1 MIVRNYLF
9 CTALSLFSHV
19 LQAQS
24 LPPAPPAYVQAAE
37 QQLVTQVNLL
47 TTQVSLLTTLHNA
60 NAKAVQE
67 FLACTAAAPASLT
80 RLNAKKDNYALLDRW
95 PADLQGGISQALRI
109 LQFQPTPS
117 LLYPPTQDL
126 ILHRMVQYGEKMEV
140 YQSVGASYGWA
151 TSLVI
156 GLQMQCAA
164 ELAKSFK

>member
-47 TTQVSLLTTLHNA
+47 TTQVSLLTALHIA
-60 NAKAVQE
+60 NATAVQA
-67 FLACTAAAPASLT
+67 FTACTAAAPASLT
-80 RLNAKKDNYALLDRW
+80 RLNAKGNYALLDRW
-95 PADLQGGISQALRI
+95 PADLQGGITQALNYLRTS
-109 LQFQPTPS
+109 PTPS
-117 LLYPPTQDL
+117 LLYPPTSPNDV
-126 ILHRMVQYGEKMEV
+126 LHRMMQYGEKMEV

>member
-80 RLNAKKDNYALLDRW
+80 RFNAKGNFALLDRW
-95 PADLQGGISQALRI
+95 PADLQGGISQALRY

-126 ILHRMVQYGEKMEV
+126 LLHRRMQNSDYPQIVTIL
-140 YQSVGASYGWA
+140 GASYGWA